1 MLGHLNSHEGVF
13 NPEEVSILTTVF
25 DETWKAAREDGAAP
39 ALNGQAEAAR
49 EMLAR
54 RIIALALLG
63 ERDPSR
69 LRDQALLYLA
79 QNGAEAGTSAK

>member
-1 MLGHLNSHEGVF
+1 MLGHLKSYQGVF

-25 DETWKAAREDGAAP
+25 DEAWKTVQGEAGVS
-39 ALNGQAEAAR
+39 ALNGEAQAMR
-49 EMLAR
+49 ESIAR

-69 LRDQALLYLA
+69 LRQEALRDLA
-79 QNGAEAGTSAK
+79 QNANETGRNN

>member
-1 MLGHLNSHEGVF
+1 MLGHLKSHEGVF

-25 DETWKAAREDGAAP
+25 DETWKAVREHGAA
-39 ALNGQAEAAR
+39 ALNGQAEATR

>member
-1 MLGHLNSHEGVF
+1 MLGHLKSHQGVF

-25 DETWKAAREDGAAP
+25 DEAWKTVQDGAGAS
-39 ALNGQAEAAR
+39 ALNGEAQAMR
-49 EMLAR
+49 EGIAR

-69 LRDQALLYLA
+69 LRDEALRDLA
-79 QNGAEAGTSAK
+79 QNGKQAG